1 MRNDP
6 KIRAVVAARSSHME
20 GPVTDEEVLALVLMP
35 EAKSLQL
42 MEHFINQLYLETET
56 SEIPDWFMRI
66 IRDISCPHPNGD
78 EVSVTAHNYLT
89 YGDTGHIA
97 MGICRENQNHRL
109 PIIGLTTVRPAKVS
123 KQINEA
129 IELWRRAYDKQ
140 LTCPNCDAANFGRS
154 KPKQLVRQGVAL
166 VKTKCLDCQE
176 EAFSG
181 LIWHYQDPLRQGPP
195 PSSDEV
201 ILTHETLRKVSTV
214 ADLFR

>member
-20 GPVTDEEVLALVLMP
+20 GPVTDEEVLALVRMP

-42 MEHFINQLYLETET
+42 MGHLINELYLETET
-56 SEIPDWFMRI
+56 SEIPNWFTGI
-66 IRDISCPHPNGD
+66 IKEITCPHPDG
-78 EVSVTAHNYLT
+78 ELLSVTAHNYLT
-89 YGDTGHIA
+89 DGDTGHIA
-97 MGICRENQNHRL
+97 MVMCRDNHSI
-109 PIIGLTTVRPAKVS
+109 PVIGLTSTKPAKVS
-123 KQINEA
+123 SQIDEA
-129 IELWRRAYDKQ
+129 IELWRRAYDSH
-140 LTCPNCDAANFGRS
+140 LTCPSCDAANFGRS
-154 KPKQLVRQGVAL
+154 RLKELVKQRLAL